1 MITHALIIV
10 SALLAWGACAG
21 VLAALWES
29 DS

>member
-1 MITHALIIV
+1 MIMHVVAIV